1 MKYHFLVNVSVE
13 PDVESESREE
23 LYDRLEKSLAAGT
36 ALDALA
42 DGCRAT
48 IGLSIAEEAPPELIV
63 KAKELYEDTAGDIE
77 IDDHAAISRCVSEP
91 YDWVAAWVSV
101 PSE

>member
-23 LYDRLEKSLAAGT
+23 LYERLGKVLAEGT

-48 IGLSIAEEAPPELIV
+48 IGLSLAEEASPELIV
-63 KAKELYEDTAGDIE
+63 KARELYEENDGDIE
-77 IDDHAAISRCVSEP
+77 IDDHAAIATCAGEP
-91 YDWVAAWVSV
+91 YDWVAAWVNV